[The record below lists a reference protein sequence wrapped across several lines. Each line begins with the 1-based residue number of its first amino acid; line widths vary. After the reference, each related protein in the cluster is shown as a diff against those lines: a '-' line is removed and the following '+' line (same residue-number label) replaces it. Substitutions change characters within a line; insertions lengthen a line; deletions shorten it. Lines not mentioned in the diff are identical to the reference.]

1 MGEFVDSF
9 IGFNQI
15 TTVLIGA
22 FVVCFVGYLIG
33 KISIKGVQLGTA
45 GVFLAALVFGYLYT
59 LPVLKDV
66 PVLGRFFVADPSAS
80 STVTSYKFL
89 ESIGLVLFVS
99 AVGFIAGPGFFR
111 DLKKNIKSYVPI
123 AAIMIGISSVL
134 AFAFSLVPGIG
145 SSYGTG
151 ILSGAL
157 TSTPA
162 FSAAKQVASN
172 EGLVC
177 LGNAVAYPFGV
188 IGVVLF
194 VQLVPK
200 LMKVD
205 MAKER
210 LLIKVTE
217 SETKAKEQKKSQ
229 KPLVIVDSY
238 GIFAFGVALVLGMLL
253 GAVKI
258 PITAKGF
265 DGSCFSLGNTGGVL
279 IAALLLG
286 HFGKIGRISFK
297 IPDTTLKVFREFGL
311 VMFLIGAG
319 VQGGVQLVSQI
330 NASEYGIMLVVYGFL
345 AGVVMTLSPLFVG
358 FLFAKKFCKLPL
370 LNNLGSL
377 TGGETSTPALG
388 MLISVSGTEDVAAS
402 YASTYPI
409 ALVLIVIASNL
420 IGTLIV

>member
-1 MGEFVDSF
+1 MGEFIDSF

-22 FVVCFVGYLIG
+22 FVICFVGYLIG

-59 LPVLKDV
+59 LPVLEDL

-89 ESIGLVLFVS
+89 ESVGLVLFVS
-99 AVGFIAGPGFFR
+99 SVGFIAGPGFFR

-123 AAIMIGISSVL
+123 AAIMIGMSSVL

-210 LLIKVTE
+210 SLIKVTE
-217 SETKAKEQKKSQ
+217 GETEAKERKESK
-229 KPLVIVDSY
+229 KPLVTVDSY
-238 GIFAFGVALVLGMLL
+238 GIFAFAVALVLGMLL

-258 PITAKGF
+258 PITGKGF

-286 HFGKIGRISFK
+286 HFGKIGRIGFK
-297 IPDTTLKVFREFGL
+297 IPDTTLKVFRELGL
-311 VMFLIGAG
+311 MLFLIGAG
-319 VQGGVQLVSQI
+319 VDGGVNLVSAI
-330 NASEYGIMLVVYGFL
+330 GNDVGIVAWGFIGGAL
-345 AGVVMTLSPLFVG
+345 MTIAPMIVG
-358 FLFAKKFCKLPL
+358 FFLSKYVMKLPL
-370 LNNLGSL
+370 LNSLGSI
-377 TGGETSTPALG
+377 TGGMTSTPALG
-388 MLISVSGTEDVAAS
+388 TLINTAKTEDVASA

-409 ALVLIVIASNL
+409 ALVLVVLAQLMITFI
-420 IGTLIV
+420 

>member
-1 MGEFVDSF
+1 MSEFIDSF

-15 TTVLIGA
+15 TAVLIGA
-22 FVVCFVGYLIG
+22 FVICAVGYLIG

-45 GVFLAALVFGYLYT
+45 GVFLAALVFGYLFT
-59 LPVLKDV
+59 LPVLEGL
-66 PVLGRFFVADPSAS
+66 PVLNRFFVADPSAS
-80 STVTSYKFL
+80 SLVTSYKFL
-89 ESIGLVLFVS
+89 ESVGLVLFVS

-111 DLKKNIKSYVPI
+111 DLKRNIKSYVPI
-123 AAIMIGISSVL
+123 AAIMIGIASVL
-134 AFAFSLVPGIG
+134 TVAFSLIPGIG

-162 FSAAKQVASN
+162 FSAAKQVSAN

-200 LMKVD
+200 LLKAD
-205 MAKER
+205 MSKER
-210 LLIKVTE
+210 LLIKASANEPRV
-217 SETKAKEQKKSQ
+217 KEKKKSSKELLQ
-229 KPLVIVDSY
+229 IDSY
-238 GIFAFGVALVLGMLL
+238 GIFAFATALVLGMLL

-279 IAALLLG
+279 IASLLLG

-297 IPDTTLKVFREFGL
+297 IPDATLKVFREFGL

-330 NASEYGIMLVVYGFL
+330 NASEYGIMLVVYGLL
-345 AGVVMTLSPLFVG
+345 AGVVMTLSPLFIG
-358 FLFAKKFCKLPL
+358 FLFARKFCKLPL
-370 LNNLGSL
+370 LNTLGSL

-420 IGTLIV
+420 IGTFII